1 MTQDTGEI
9 MLVGGPYDGT
19 VIGTADQAV
28 IELER
33 DGLIHRYVTTS
44 KRREQ
49 EGRSYAAFNYDGT
62 IDPNGSQPGIETP
75 DGGHHTPLNR
85 E

>member
-1 MTQDTGEI
+1 MTQDTGEVVLI
-9 MLVGGPYDGT
+9 GGPYDGI

-28 IELER
+28 VELER
-33 DGLIHRYVTTS
+33 EGLIHRYVKTS
-44 KRREQ
+44 KHREHA
-49 EGRSYAAFNYDGT
+49 GREYAAFNYDGV
-62 IDPNGSQPGIETP
+62 IDPTGSQPGIETP